1 MTQIIGFA
9 GKKQSGKNTSCNFI
23 TMLKM
28 KELGLSEELRINEE
42 TGELEVKDVLGQTAM
57 NGGWFSFTP
66 GNVNIEGLYESV
78 GPFCKIYALA
88 DTLKSIAIQ
97 VLGLPASKV
106 YGTDADKSELTHLL
120 WENMPGVVAVKD
132 YETQGAI
139 EIGELTVHE
148 PGPMTIREVLQYM
161 GTEIF
166 RKMYETVWVDSL
178 LRKIKAEEPEI
189 AVICDVRFP
198 NEINLLRDEGAI
210 ILGLSRDIFD
220 SKDTHASEQID
231 FSLCSLVIDNQ
242 DMEIEDQCKAIYE
255 ALQKLGCKNLPHA
268 VIGS

>member
-1 MTQIIGFA
+1 
-9 GKKQSGKNTSCNFI
+9 
-23 TMLKM
+23 
-28 KELGLSEELRINEE
+28 
-42 TGELEVKDVLGQTAM
+42 
-57 NGGWFSFTP
+57 
-66 GNVNIEGLYESV
+66 
-78 GPFCKIYALA
+78 
-88 DTLKSIAIQ
+88 
-97 VLGLPASKV
+97 
-106 YGTDADKSELTHLL
+106 
-120 WENMPGVVAVKD
+120 
-132 YETQGAI
+132 
-139 EIGELTVHE
+139 
-148 PGPMTIREVLQYM
+148 MTIREVLQYM